1 MSRHPAPDE
10 LLLDYAAGVLPEGP
24 ALAVALHVAIDP
36 ASRRVVQWLRD
47 AGAALID
54 GEAPI
59 EGEAGAGD
67 LGDAA
72 LEQAL
77 ARLDGVPVEAPVAP
91 AAVRPD
97 FAGPGFEWAPAPL
110 RPYLAGK
117 DWKRV
122 FGGFEE
128 IRIGLHGDT
137 HRVSLLRLEPGKGLP
152 VHRHTADEFTIV
164 LQGGYTDNTGN
175 YGVGDFAVGPG
186 PQEHQPVADPGEP
199 CIALIVVEKPI
210 VLTGVWGRLLNPLVR
225 WGWM

>member
-36 ASRRVVQWLRD
+36 ASRRVVERLRD
-47 AGAALID
+47 VGAALID
-54 GEAPI
+54 GEAV
-59 EGEAGAGD
+59 ASD

-77 ARLDGVPVEAPVAP
+77 ARLDSVPVEAPPAP
-91 AAVRPD
+91 AAAR
-97 FAGPGFEWAPAPL
+97 PGFDWVPAPL

-117 DWKRV
+117 NWKRM

-128 IRIGLHGDT
+128 IRIGLHGGDT

-152 VHRHTADEFTIV
+152 VHCHIADEFTIV

-186 PQEHQPVADPGEP
+186 PQQHEPIADPGEP

-210 VLTGVWGRLLNPLVR
+210 VLTGVWARLLNPLVR

>member
-10 LLLDYAAGVLPEGP
+10 LLLDYATGVLPEGP
-24 ALAVALHVAIDP
+24 ALAVALHVALDP
-36 ASRRVVQWLRD
+36 ASRRVVDGLR
-47 AGAALID
+47 AVGAALVED
-54 GEAPI
+54 
-59 EGEAGAGD
+59 EAGVDSD
-67 LGDAA
+67 LGISA
-72 LEQAL
+72 LDQVL
-77 ARLDGVPVEAPVAP
+77 ARLDAVPVEAVPARPAP
-91 AAVRPD
+91 R
-97 FAGPGFEWAPAPL
+97 PGFGWAPAPL

-117 DWKRV
+117 DWKRA

-128 IRIGLHGDT
+128 IRIGLHGGS
-137 HRVSLLRLEPGKGLP
+137 HRVSLLRLAPGKGLP
-152 VHRHTADEFTIV
+152 QHRHVGDEFTIV

-186 PQEHQPVADPGEP
+186 LHDHEPIADPGEP